1 MKKIIIILSLLLLCG
16 CESKITEY
24 KEISDIV
31 VSLFKTE
38 TFDKKNLNNK
48 QISLLDDYIKNLKNP
63 EINVSKYIVY
73 DDIYKTV
80 EKNTKGIYI
89 KNNKCYI
96 RYNDINFV
104 ESTDHNTEPMNT
116 VVCNGYYVVLMH
128 DSVKPIELDYNNP
141 IYDYNYLGYYK
152 DDSYHFAYRSYSD
165 GSGLI
170 VTVSDEI
177 TIEFTDVNDLK
188 LKTIRKTSYKKYI
201 FQLITIIVLS
211 AIIFLLKKK
220 EKNII

>member
-16 CESKITEY
+16 CESKIAEY
-24 KEISDIV
+24 KETSDIV

-38 TFDKKNLNNK
+38 TYDKKNLNNN
-48 QISLLDDYIKNLKNP
+48 QIKLLDDYINNLKNP
-63 EINVSKYIVY
+63 EINVSKYIIY
-73 DDIYKTV
+73 DEAYKTT
-80 EKNTKGIYI
+80 EENTKGIYI

-104 ESTDHNTEPMNT
+104 ESTDHNTESMNT
-116 VVCNGYYVVLMH
+116 VICNGYYVVLMH

-141 IYDYNYLGYYK
+141 VYNYLGYYK
-152 DDSYHFAYRSYSD
+152 DDGYHFAYRSYMD

-177 TIEFTDVNDLK
+177 TTEFTDVNDLE

-201 FQLITIIVLS
+201 FPLITIIVS
-211 AIIFLLKKK
+211 IGIIYLLKKK
-220 EKNII
+220 EKNIS